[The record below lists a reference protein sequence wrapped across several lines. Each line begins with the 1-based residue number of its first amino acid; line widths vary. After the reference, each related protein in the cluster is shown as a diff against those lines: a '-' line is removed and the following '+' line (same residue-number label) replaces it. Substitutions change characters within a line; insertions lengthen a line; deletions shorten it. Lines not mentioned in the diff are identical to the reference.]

1 MEKLH
6 IAINTKTKVIKELE
20 KKFELTYFKEQ
31 TFFEKLLLKE
41 KKYPNIYFH
50 QGSINTKALDMAEHS
65 KIIIVNSN
73 SMKEKICEKRTY
85 IKEDKIFVL
94 YPYINTQIK
103 YDKQIKRDFRKKYEI
118 KKEQRIIYF
127 TGKDL
132 ISSGL
137 ENFLITIK
145 NLENKNYKILID
157 TNTQQVEKLQERLK
171 HFRLDKQMIIL
182 ENYTNID
189 ELFIVSDIFI
199 LPTKQKLFAVSV
211 LKAMFLKN
219 AVFVSRNNAA
229 SEIID
234 SFSLV
239 FGQNDKTLSFK
250 VDALLGNKE
259 ELKKI
264 QKENY
269 QVVKNMTYINYI
281 GELESIIED
290 NFIKE
295 SVRTMDF

>member
-1 MEKLH
+1 MEKIH
-6 IAINTKTKVIKELE
+6 IAINTKTKVLKELE
-20 KKFELTYFKEQ
+20 KKFELTYFQEQ

-41 KKYPNIYFH
+41 KKYADIYFH
-50 QGSINTKALDMAEHS
+50 QGSINTKALDMTEHS
-65 KIIIVNSN
+65 KITIVNSN
-73 SMKEKICEKRTY
+73 SMKEKISEKRPY
-85 IKEDKIFVL
+85 IKENKIFVL

-132 ISSGL
+132 ITSGL
-137 ENFLITIK
+137 ENFLITII

-157 TNTQQVEKLQERLK
+157 TNTQQVEKLKERLK
-171 HFRLDKQMIIL
+171 HFKLDKQTIIL
-182 ENYTNID
+182 ENYTNSD
-189 ELFIVSDIFI
+189 KLFIVSDIFI
-199 LPTKQKLFAVSV
+199 FPTKQKLFASSV

-219 AVFVSRNNAA
+219 AVFVSRDNGA

-234 SFSLV
+234 SFSLI

-250 VDALLGNKE
+250 VDAILGNKE

-269 QVVKNMTYINYI
+269 QVVKNMTLTNYI

-290 NFIKE
+290 NFLKE

>member
-145 NLENKNYKILID
+145 NLENKNYKILIN

-171 HFRLDKQMIIL
+171 HFKLDKQTIIL

-199 LPTKQKLFAVSV
+199 LPTKQKLFAASV

-219 AVFVSRNNAA
+219 AVFVSRDNAA

>member
-20 KKFELTYFKEQ
+20 KKFELTYFQEQ
-31 TFFEKLLLKE
+31 TFLEKLLLKE
-41 KKYPNIYFH
+41 KKYPDIYFH

-65 KIIIVNSN
+65 KITIVNSN

-103 YDKQIKRDFRKKYEI
+103 YDKQIKKDFRKKYEI

-137 ENFLITIK
+137 ENFLKTII

-157 TNTQQVEKLQERLK
+157 TNTQQVEKLQERVK
-171 HFRLDKQMIIL
+171 HFKLDKQTIIL
-182 ENYTNID
+182 ENYANSD

-199 LPTKQKLFAVSV
+199 FPTKQKLFAASV

-219 AVFVSRNNAA
+219 AVFVSRDNAA

-234 SFSLV
+234 PFSLV
-239 FGQNDKTLSFK
+239 FGQNDTTLSFK

-269 QVVKNMTYINYI
+269 QVVKNMTYSNYI
-281 GELESIIED
+281 KELESIIEEI
-290 NFIKE
+290 F
-295 SVRTMDF
+295 SMDAHLQ